1 MTLSFTIFLLS
12 LALMPNDTHT
22 QASAAQQAPAPSPA
36 PVPAPIPAPIN
47 EELWAAVRAGDMA
60 RVTAALDKGADVN
73 AKTRYG
79 ATALTFAAD
88 KGHIEVVKLLIA
100 RGADV
105 NVQDTFYQMRA
116 VDMAMMNSHPDVVTL
131 LLERG
136 SKGAP
141 GLLPQAIQRGNVAL
155 VAVLL
160 ESPELTRAHI
170 RPALAGAKKVNNPE
184 IIALVEKKLAAMPA
198 EPAAA
203 GVTVDRA
210 TLQSYVGS
218 YRNEEAGAALNVAL
232 SGEQLTVTP
241 PSGSANA
248 MTLVATSQTSFRVA
262 EREGLTLNFE
272 GRGGMIE
279 RVVAAAGNA
288 PPQVWTRVATPPA
301 GAPPPSAPAVPPPAA
316 AAPTAADTKPA
327 DRTAAR
333 NWPGFRGENAAG
345 NGDGQ
350 GAVVEWDVDTQQNI
364 RWKTAIP
371 GISTA
376 SPVVW
381 GNRVFVVTAVSSAG
395 DKTFR
400 TGLYGDVAP
409 VNDLSEHTWKIYCLD
424 KATGKILWER
434 EAFKGA
440 PKVKRHTKSSQASS
454 TPVTDGRRV
463 VAIFGSIGMLA
474 AWDMDGKPLWQTDIG
489 VIDSGWFFD
498 PDTQWGHSSSP
509 IIHGDRVIVQA
520 DRYKDSFIAA
530 YDAATGKER
539 WRTARD
545 EISSWG
551 TPTVFRA
558 GSREQIVT
566 NGPKVR
572 GYDPSNGKLLWTL
585 GPNSE
590 VTVGTPVVGNGV
602 VYVTGGYP
610 PARPVYAIKPNA
622 SGDIS
627 LPKDQTSN
635 EAIAWS
641 NGEGTYIPTPIFY
654 DGILYTCNNNGVVTA
669 YDGATGERLYRA
681 RAGGGG
687 SFSASPIAADGR
699 LYFANEDGDIIV
711 ARAGRTYQEI
721 AKNEMKAVIMSTPAI
736 SDGVVIVRT
745 LDHVYGIGQK

>member
-1 MTLSFTIFLLS
+1 MTLPLTIFVLS
-12 LALMPNDTHT
+12 LALMPSGRQT
-22 QASAAQQAPAPSPA
+22 QASTAQQAPASIA
-36 PVPAPIPAPIN
+36 
-47 EELWAAVRAGDMA
+47 EELWAAARAGDAA
-60 RVTAALDKGADVN
+60 RVTAALDEGADVN

-79 ATALTFAAD
+79 ATALTYAAD
-88 KGHIEVVKLLIA
+88 KGHLEIVKLLIA

-105 NVQDTFYQMRA
+105 NLQDTFYQVRA
-116 VDMAMMNSHPDVVTL
+116 IDMAMMNNHSDVVTL

-141 GLLPQAIQRGNVAL
+141 SVLGQAIQRGNVEL
-155 VAVLL
+155 VALAL
-160 ESPELTRAHI
+160 ESPELTRANI

-184 IIALVEKKLAAMPA
+184 IIALIEKKLAAMPA
-198 EPAAA
+198 EAPTP
-203 GVTVDRA
+203 GVNVDRA

-218 YRNEEAGAALNVAL
+218 YRNDEAGASITVALN
-232 SGEQLTVTP
+232 GEQLTFTP
-241 PSGSANA
+241 PGGSAPA
-248 MTLVATSQTSFRVA
+248 MTLVATSPTSFRVA
-262 EREGLTLNFE
+262 EREGLTINFE

-279 RVVAAAGNA
+279 RAVAVIGNS

-301 GAPPPSAPAVPPPAA
+301 GAAAPATPAPPPAA
-316 AAPTAADTKPA
+316 PAPTAADTKPA
-327 DRTAAR
+327 ARTAAR

-409 VNDLSEHTWKIYCLD
+409 VNDLSEHTWKIYALD

-434 EAFKGA
+434 DAFKGA

-454 TPVTDGRRV
+454 TPATDGRRV

-474 AWDMDGKPLWQTDIG
+474 AWDMDGKPLWQTDVG
-489 VIDSGWFFD
+489 VLDSGWFFD

-509 IIHGDRVIVQA
+509 IIHGDTVILQA

-530 YDAATGKER
+530 YDAATGKQR

-558 GSREQIVT
+558 GNREQIVT

-610 PARPVYAIKPNA
+610 PARPVYAIKPTA

-635 EAIAWS
+635 DVIAWS

-669 YDGATGERLYRA
+669 YDAATGQRIYRA
-681 RAGGGG
+681 RVGGGG
-687 SFSASPIAADGR
+687 SFSASPVAADGR
-699 LYFANEDGDIIV
+699 LYFANEDGDIFV

-721 AKNEMKAVIMSTPAI
+721 AKNEMKEVIMSTPAI

-745 LDHVYGIGQK
+745 LNHVYGIGQK

>member
-1 MTLSFTIFLLS
+1 MTFPMILLMLS
-12 LALMPNDTHT
+12 LAAMPGV
-22 QASAAQQAPAPSPA
+22 ASSLSPAAQQPAP
-36 PVPAPIPAPIN
+36 PVPSN
-47 EELWAAVRAGDMA
+47 SSENLWAAARAGDTA
-60 RVTAALDKGADVN
+60 KVAAALDTGADVN

-88 KGHIEVVKLLIA
+88 KGHLEVVKLLIA

-105 NVQDTFYQMRA
+105 NAQDTFYQMRA
-116 VDMAMMNSHPDVVTL
+116 VDMAMMNNHAAVVTL

-141 GLLPQAIQRGNVAL
+141 GVLQQAIQRGNVAL
-155 VAVLL
+155 VTVALA
-160 ESPELTRAHI
+160 SPELTLAHL

-184 IIALVEKKLAAMPA
+184 IVALIEKKLAAMPV

-203 GVTVDRA
+203 AVSVDRA

-218 YRNEEAGAALNVAL
+218 YRNEEAGAALTVVLN
-232 SGEQLTVTP
+232 GEQLMATP
-241 PSGSANA
+241 PGGSAPTL
-248 MTLVATSQTSFRVA
+248 TLVATSATSFRVA
-262 EREGLTLNFE
+262 ERDGLTISFE
-272 GRGGMIE
+272 GRGGLIE
-279 RVVAAAGNA
+279 RAVATIGNT
-288 PPQVWTRVATPPA
+288 PQVWTRVATPPA
-301 GAPPPSAPAVPPPAA
+301 GAPAPPAATATPPPAA
-316 AAPTAADTKPA
+316 PPATPADIKPA
-327 DRTAAR
+327 ARTAAR
-333 NWPGFRGENAAG
+333 NWPGFRGDNAAG

-371 GISTA
+371 GISNA

-395 DKTFR
+395 DTTFR

-424 KATGKILWER
+424 KATGKIIWER
-434 EAFKGA
+434 EAYKGA
-440 PKVKRHTKSSQASS
+440 PKVKRHTKASQANS

-474 AWDMDGKPLWQTDIG
+474 AWDMEGKPLWTTDVGI
-489 VIDSGWFFD
+489 IDSGWFFE

-509 IIHGDRVIVQA
+509 IIHGESVIVQA
-520 DRYKDSFIAA
+520 DRQKDSFIAA
-530 YDAATGKER
+530 YHAASGKEQ

-545 EISSWG
+545 EISTWG

-558 GSREQIVT
+558 GNREQIVT
-566 NGPKVR
+566 NGPKIR
-572 GYDPSNGKLLWTL
+572 GYDPATGKLLWTL

-622 SGDIS
+622 NGDIA
-627 LPKDQTSN
+627 LPKDQTAN
-635 EAIAWS
+635 DVIAWS

-654 DGILYTCNNNGVVTA
+654 DGILYTCGNNGVVTA

-681 RAGGGG
+681 RVGGGG

-699 LYFANEDGDIIV
+699 LYFANEDGDIFV

-721 AKNEMKAVIMSTPAI
+721 AKNEMKEVIMSTPAI

-745 LDHVYGIGQK
+745 LGHVYGIGPK